1 MSNIVLIGMPGAGK
15 STVGVV
21 LAKRL
26 GYRFVD
32 SDLVIQE
39 KYGKLLEELITL
51 HGVEGFWKIEEE
63 VNASL
68 DYDKTV
74 IATGGSAI
82 YGKKAM
88 EHLGKIATVIYLK
101 LSCEEIAERV
111 GDLNAR
117 GVTVRPGQTL
127 KDLYEERVPLYEKY
141 ADITIDC
148 EGKALREIVM
158 EAAESCMD
166 PKVKKKTRTAKAK
179 KADTTAETVKK
190 AKTAK
195 TAETGKKAKTAETA
209 VQQEKTGRSV
219 LKDRDIRE
227 PLFTFLEETYG
238 KCRIIEEKTMGK
250 SRADIVMVL
259 PGEICGVEIKSDA
272 DTYAR
277 LERQIKDYDK
287 YFDSNIVV
295 VGTTHGEHIK
305 EHVPEHWGIIT
316 VEVVNGKFDF
326 YFMRRP
332 LPNKGMQWKKKLEL
346 LWRPELAQIQE
357 WNEMPK
363 YKSLGKAK
371 AVEKI
376 LELVPS
382 KISDLTLRRQVS
394 DILFERDYSKVEETL
409 AEYRKGELDKQIEM
423 EEDPA
428 KRAELMEKKER
439 AVRNA
444 ELNLPRRPK
453 KRYRRRRS

>member
-1 MSNIVLIGMPGAGK
+1 MGNIVLIGMPGAGK

-88 EHLGKIATVIYLK
+88 GHLGKIATIIYLK

-127 KDLYEERVPLYEKY
+127 MELYEERVPLYEKF
-141 ADITIDC
+141 ADFTIDC
-148 EGKALREIVM
+148 EGKSLREIVM
-158 EAAESCMD
+158 EAAGLC
-166 PKVKKKTRTAKAK
+166 
-179 KADTTAETVKK
+179 ADQTVKK
-190 AKTAK
+190 TKTDVTEKTARTEKTAK
-195 TAETGKKAKTAETA
+195 T
-209 VQQEKTGRSV
+209 EKTIEKPGLVNEADVDGKTSRSTAGRSV
-219 LKDRDIRE
+219 LKDKDIRE
-227 PLFTFLEETYG
+227 PLFSFLEETYG
-238 KCRIIEEKTMGK
+238 KSRIIEEKSMGK

-259 PGEICGVEIKSDA
+259 PTEIYGIEIKSDA

-316 VEVVNGKFDF
+316 VEVVNGRFDF

-332 LPNKGMQWKKKLEL
+332 LPNKGVQWKKKLEL

-363 YKSLGKAK
+363 YKSFGKAK
-371 AVEKI
+371 AAEKI
-376 LELVPS
+376 LELVPD
-382 KISDLTLRRQVS
+382 KISDMTLRRQVS

-423 EEDPA
+423 EENPE
-428 KRAELMEKKER
+428 KRAQLMEKKER

-444 ELNLPRRPK
+444 KLNLPRRPK